1 MTANARALLPNP
13 ALAAGWDGLWVAH
26 DGQPAQPITRGA
38 ALRLVAD
45 TPVLMVNAPLVA
57 SRIGAAQISGL
68 DLLELFAFVRP
79 AQFAVPNARGLAL
92 ALRHEPPLTLEDE
105 PAALFA
111 LAESLLAECGA
122 PDWRFAPGAYGAA
135 TALNRLKWP
144 WGPLVA
150 ARVVAPAK
158 LDKPLFQALPEWQ
171 EPAPRPAPRTVEL
184 AEVQVLDELARA
196 VGANAEPRAGQ
207 RAYTR
212 AVAAAFQPRAQ
223 VGQPTIVLAEAGTG
237 TGKTLGYLA
246 PARLW
251 AEASG
256 GTVWISTYTKALQR
270 QLAQEL
276 RRLYPDPTRYAASVV
291 VRKGRENYLC
301 LLNLEDAVQ
310 GAFTGRAAIL
320 SHLVARWARFTK
332 DGDMV
337 GGDLPGWL
345 TGLFGAGRMAALSDR
360 RGECVYAGC
369 PHFRRC
375 FIESAIARTADAQ
388 IVVANHALVMMNA
401 ARGRAEGQG
410 LTRLVFDEGHHLFE
424 AADSTFAVRLSG
436 GEALELRRW
445 LLGPEGGRAR
455 GRRRGLETRLSELGM
470 EDPVAAAALGAI
482 LKAAQALPSDQWLAR
497 LAEGAPYG
505 VLEALFA
512 AVRETVYAR
521 AEEADAGFG
530 LDADLAAPPP
540 RLIDA
545 ALAAAQAIDALVK
558 PMRVLG
564 KRIEA
569 LLEDQPAWLEP
580 SLRSRLEGARL
591 GLDFRQQMLVAWL
604 ALLAR
609 IGGAPDPDFVDWLA
623 LERVDSRELDVAICR
638 HWLDPTRPLAT
649 TVFQPAHGVA
659 ITSAT
664 LRDPPAVQQ
673 PDQGWGQ
680 AQARVGARHVAARL
694 QTAAAASPFDY
705 DASARV
711 LVVTD
716 VKRGEVAQLAGAYR
730 SLIEASGGGALGLF
744 TAIARLKAVHARIA
758 EPLST
763 RGLPLLAQHV
773 DPLDAGT
780 LVDLFRADRHASLL
794 GTDALRDGVDVPGE
808 ALRLV
813 ILEGIPWSRPTLLHA
828 ARKAAASDVGYE
840 DRATRAR
847 LAQAFG
853 RLIRR
858 AGDRGVFVLI
868 GAATPSRLLD
878 AFPVPAER
886 VALADACRIVQRFLS
901 HDLQTAPSLPRPAS
915 FPRAEDA

>member
-1 MTANARALLPNP
+1 MTADSRTLLPNP
-13 ALAAGWDGLWVAH
+13 ALAAGWDGLWVARA
-26 DGQPAQPITRGA
+26 GEPAQPIARGA

-45 TPVLMVNAPLVA
+45 TPVLMINAPLAA
-57 SRIGAAQISGL
+57 SRIGAPQISGL
-68 DLLELFAFVRP
+68 DLLELFAFARP
-79 AQFAVPNARGLAL
+79 AQFVVPSARGLAL
-92 ALRHEPPLTLEDE
+92 ALRLAPPLTLEDE

-111 LAESLLAECGA
+111 IAQALLDEIGA
-122 PDWRFAPGAYGAA
+122 SGWRYAAGAYGAA
-135 TALNRLKWP
+135 VALNRLKWP
-144 WGPLVA
+144 WGPLVT
-150 ARVVAPAK
+150 ARVPAPATVE
-158 LDKPLFQALPEWQ
+158 KPLFQALPEWQ

-184 AEVQVLDELARA
+184 AEPQVLNELART
-196 VGANAEPRAGQ
+196 VGAAAEPRASQ
-207 RAYTR
+207 RAYAR
-212 AVAAAFQPRAQ
+212 AVAAAFQPRA
-223 VGQPTIVLAEAGTG
+223 VAGQPTLALAEAGTG

-251 AEASG
+251 AEAAG

-276 RRLYPDPTRYAASVV
+276 KRVYPDPADYAARVV

-310 GAFTGRAAIL
+310 GAFTGRAAVL
-320 SHLVARWARFTK
+320 AQLVARWARFTR

-345 TGLFGAGRMAALSDR
+345 TGLFGMGRMAALSDR

-369 PHFRRC
+369 PHYRRC
-375 FIESAIARTADAQ
+375 FIEAAIARSAAAD

-401 ARGRAEGQG
+401 ARGRAEGLG

-445 LLGPEGGRAR
+445 LLGPEGGRTR

-470 EDPVAAAALGAI
+470 EDPAAAEALGAT
-482 LKAAQALPSDQWLAR
+482 LKAAQALPGDQWLAR

-505 VLEALFA
+505 PLEALLG
-512 AVRETVYAR
+512 AVRETVLAR
-521 AEEADAGFG
+521 AEEADSGYG
-530 LDADLAAPPP
+530 LEADLAAPPP

-545 ALAAAQAIDALVK
+545 AQAAAQAIEALIK
-558 PMRVLG
+558 PMRVLAG
-564 KRIEA
+564 RIEA
-569 LLEDQPAWLEP
+569 LLEEQPEWLEAA
-580 SLRSRLEGARL
+580 LRSRLEGARL
-591 GLDFRQQMLVAWL
+591 GLDYRQQMLAAWL

-623 LERVDSRELDVAICR
+623 LERVDSRELDVALCR

-649 TVFQPAHGVA
+649 TVYQPAHGVA

-664 LRDPPAVQQ
+664 LRDPPAVHQ
-673 PDQGWGQ
+673 PDQGWDQ
-680 AQARVGARHVAARL
+680 AQARVGARHVAARV
-694 QTAAAASPFDY
+694 QTSAAASPFDY
-705 DASARV
+705 ASAARV

-716 VKRGEVAQLAGAYR
+716 VKRGDVAQLAGAYR
-730 SLIEASGGGALGLF
+730 SLIEAAGGGALGLF

-758 EPLST
+758 EPLT
-763 RGLPLLAQHV
+763 ANGLPVLAQHI

-808 ALRLV
+808 ALRLA

-828 ARKAAASDVGYE
+828 ARRAAAGDAAYE

-886 VALADACRIVQRFLS
+886 VALADACRIVTRFLS
-901 HDLQTAPSLPRPAS
+901 HDLQATPSLPRPGHS
-915 FPRAEDA
+915 PRAEDA